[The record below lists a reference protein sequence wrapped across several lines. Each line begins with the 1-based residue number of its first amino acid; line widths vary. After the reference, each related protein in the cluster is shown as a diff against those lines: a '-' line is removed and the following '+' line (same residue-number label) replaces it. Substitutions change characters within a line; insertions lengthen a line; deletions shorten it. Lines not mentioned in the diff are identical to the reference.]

1 MPTEAV
7 TLRVG
12 DLDVRL
18 TSPDKVYFP
27 EEGLTKRDLA
37 EYVLA
42 VGPGL
47 LAALAERPTTM
58 ERWPGGV
65 IGEEHFYQKRAPATR
80 PAWVATTEVTFPSG
94 RRAEE
99 VCPRNLATVLW
110 MINLG
115 TLRFH
120 PWPVRCAAPDLVDQV
135 RLDLDP
141 QPGTGFRDA
150 VRAALALRDV
160 LADAGLTGFCKTS
173 GGRGVHVF
181 APVAPVDFIDAR
193 HGALAL
199 GRELARR
206 LPDAVTVNWWKE
218 ERGER
223 VFVDFNQMARDRLV
237 TSAYSIRPTPD
248 ARVSAPVAWEE
259 LDQVEPG
266 QFTVRTM
273 PDRFAALGDVW
284 EGLATTPPGSLDTAL
299 SWYERDAERGEG
311 EMPYPPDYPKMPGEP
326 PRVQPSRARARE

>member
-1 MPTEAV
+1 
-7 TLRVG
+7 
-12 DLDVRL
+12 
-18 TSPDKVYFP
+18 
-27 EEGLTKRDLA
+27 
-37 EYVLA
+37 
-42 VGPGL
+42 
-47 LAALAERPTTM
+47 
-58 ERWPGGV
+58 
-65 IGEEHFYQKRAPATR
+65 
-80 PAWVATTEVTFPSG
+80 
-94 RRAEE
+94 
-99 VCPRNLATVLW
+99 
-110 MINLG
+110 
-115 TLRFH
+115 
-120 PWPVRCAAPDLVDQV
+120 
-135 RLDLDP
+135 
-141 QPGTGFRDA
+141 
-150 VRAALALRDV
+150 
-160 LADAGLTGFCKTS
+160 
-173 GGRGVHVF
+173 
-181 APVAPVDFIDAR
+181 
-193 HGALAL
+193 
-199 GRELARR
+199 
-206 LPDAVTVNWWKE
+206 VNWWKE